1 MRKIRYFIILVGFVK
16 NNVSR
21 DCIEM
26 FILVN
31 YNVKDFDNYN
41 VEI

>member
-1 MRKIRYFIILVGFVK
+1 MRKIRYFIILVNFVK

-21 DCIEM
+21 DCIEI

-31 YNVKDFDNYN
+31 YNIKDCDNCN

>member
-1 MRKIRYFIILVGFVK
+1 MRKIRYFIILVSFVK

-31 YNVKDFDNYN
+31 YNVSDFDNCN